1 MNLKQTIKLA
11 AKSIGA
17 RKGRTFLTMLGVII
31 GLAAFWDTR
40 T

>member
-17 RKGRTFLTMLGVII
+17 RKGRTFLTMLGASSVWPPSS
-31 GLAAFWDTR
+31 FW
-40 T
+40 